1 MTNLKEIKISLDTD
15 DIIDRLITE
24 LTDAFYNNDDFFDE
38 VEKELIEVIKKNEKF
53 DKFSEVVMQ
62 KSIND
67 FILEKLEKDDIELK
81 EIIEKIVEEKLE
93 KIINAKLSQKLSKL
107 LEF

>member
-1 MTNLKEIKISLDTD
+1 MTETKIEISLDTN

-38 VEKELIEVIKKNEKF
+38 VEEKLIKAIKKNEKF
-53 DKFSEVVMQ
+53 NNFSELVIQ

-67 FILEKLEKDDIELK
+67 CICEKIEENNINLEELVK
-81 EIIEKIVEEKLE
+81 KIVEEKLE
-93 KIINAKLSQKLSKL
+93 KTINDKLFKKLSKL